1 MTESVTSRDLRAML
15 DMIDA
20 GYQDTPGEGLPSAV
34 AEGLGQL
41 VPCDS
46 ISFFELDPGHRHCG
60 GHGCVHKPELAPAF
74 WLHYWACPPCSYPE
88 RTGTSGAYGRF
99 RITIRSGNGIAR
111 RCTPNIYVIS
121 VLSMSSLYACRPFP
135 AVASAAAPPRARRLR
150 RTRQVAAGFAPPA
163 SGGRVPGLPAAPGRC
178 AEADCSPMGA
188 APARRCRKQYCRNR
202 PTALPV
208 RRNSPQAS

>member
-60 GHGCVHKPELAPAF
+60 GHGCVHKPELTPAF

-88 RTGTSGAYGRF
+88 RTGDFRSVRKVSDYYSQRQWHSSPMYSEYLRHFGVEHELIVCLPTVPGGRFGCCSAESAETSANETGCCWLCSARIWRTCTGTPSGAG
-99 RITIRSGNGIAR
+99 
-111 RCTPNIYVIS
+111 
-121 VLSMSSLYACRPFP
+121 
-135 AVASAAAPPRARRLR
+135 
-150 RTRQVAAGFAPPA
+150 
-163 SGGRVPGLPAAPGRC
+163 
-178 AEADCSPMGA
+178 
-188 APARRCRKQYCRNR
+188 
-202 PTALPV
+202 PV
-208 RRNSPQAS
+208 RRG